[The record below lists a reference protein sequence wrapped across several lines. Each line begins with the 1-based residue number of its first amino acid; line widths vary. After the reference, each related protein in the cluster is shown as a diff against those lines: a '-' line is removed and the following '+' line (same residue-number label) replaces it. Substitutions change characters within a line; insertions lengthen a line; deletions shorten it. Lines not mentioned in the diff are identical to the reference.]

1 MSSQPSCVCALVSVS
16 SCVCVLITNTCPHY
30 KHAHTTHYKHTHT
43 PHTWQA
49 LSAYERR
56 CYLRDQILAECQF
69 LIPED
74 DAAFYTDDEGD
85 PYYGV

>member
-1 MSSQPSCVCALVSVS
+1 MLLFFFQNICQQTLSD
-16 SCVCVLITNTCPHY
+16 
-30 KHAHTTHYKHTHT
+30 KKHT

>member
-1 MSSQPSCVCALVSVS
+1 M
-16 SCVCVLITNTCPHY
+16 
-30 KHAHTTHYKHTHT
+30 
-43 PHTWQA
+43 
-49 LSAYERR
+49 
-56 CYLRDQILAECQF
+56 RDQILAECQF

>member
-1 MSSQPSCVCALVSVS
+1 MANSRVDAQTLTRSLAR
-16 SCVCVLITNTCPHY
+16 TR
-30 KHAHTTHYKHTHT
+30 
-43 PHTWQA
+43 QA
-49 LSAYERR
+49 LAAYERR

-74 DAAFYTDDEGD
+74 DAVFYTDDEGD

>member
-1 MSSQPSCVCALVSVS
+1 MRARARGALDKEEPKTTRECAEQRGHLFHRYE
-16 SCVCVLITNTCPHY
+16 LTL
-30 KHAHTTHYKHTHT
+30 AHTC
-43 PHTWQA
+43 QA
-49 LSAYERR
+49 LAAYERR

-74 DAAFYTDDEGD
+74 DAVFYTDDEGD

>member
-1 MSSQPSCVCALVSVS
+1 MLYFTLASVCLR
-16 SCVCVLITNTCPHY
+16 LCPHY
-30 KHAHTTHYKHTHT
+30 KHVHI